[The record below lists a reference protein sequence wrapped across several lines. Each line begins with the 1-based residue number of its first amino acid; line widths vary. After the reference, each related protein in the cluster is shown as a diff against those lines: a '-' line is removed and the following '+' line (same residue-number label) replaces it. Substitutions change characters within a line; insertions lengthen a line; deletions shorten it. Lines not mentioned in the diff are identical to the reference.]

1 MGGKA
6 AHSCLT
12 FAECLRDLFY
22 PLGIFLGP
30 TLCPAEHSVQGSH
43 AFFSPLHSARP
54 ARPGQCGHLG
64 GRPRQ
69 GWHRS
74 PRGREGPPDC
84 CFGWQA
90 AWQRGTARNSCE
102 GFCLFFFAC
111 NGTERICRANYQITS
126 GNKGSVSLVRDE
138 EIRDEEL
145 QEASLASDKEH
156 ANYTGILSSAKAVA
170 TISNLETSAPSFPS
184 YSVTVR
190 TLE

>member
-1 MGGKA
+1 MTYFIPSASSWALRCVRPSTACKEVT
-6 AHSCLT
+6 HS
-12 FAECLRDLFY
+12 
-22 PLGIFLGP
+22 
-30 TLCPAEHSVQGSH
+30 
-43 AFFSPLHSARP
+43 SARYTRP
-54 ARPGQCGHLG
+54 A
-64 GRPRQ
+64 
-69 GWHRS
+69 
-74 PRGREGPPDC
+74 PPDPDSVVTWEADHAR
-84 CFGWQA
+84 GGTGAHGVGRALLTA
-90 AWQRGTARNSCE
+90 ALDGRLPGSGVPHGTAVKDFAC
-102 GFCLFFFAC
+102 FFFAC

-145 QEASLASDKEH
+145 QEASLPSDKEH